1 MILDPNDF
9 LIAALTVVVVIV
21 VILVVLPYLS
31 GRGRR

>member
-9 LIAALTVVVVIV
+9 LIAALIVVVVIV
-21 VILVVLPYLS
+21 VILIFLPYLS